1 MLHFLTKLH
10 LTSGSAIAILSLTF
24 GLGTSMEVAGDGQVQ
39 AEEGRSAFGAASR
52 SNSATASATA

>member
-1 MLHFLTKLH
+1 
-10 LTSGSAIAILSLTF
+10 
-24 GLGTSMEVAGDGQVQ
+24 MEVAGDGQVQ